1 MHMPLHAHTL
11 HAHGMPHA
19 CVQTALTPHVHVH
32 VHVQAHAHVHVH
44 VHVHAHEHVH
54 VHVHVQVSGSGSNVY
69 TLKRTGDVYSCS
81 CPAW

>member
-19 CVQTALTPHVHVH
+19 CVQTALTPHVH
-32 VHVQAHAHVHVH
+32 AHAHVHVH
-44 VHVHAHEHVH
+44 AHEHEHVH

>member
-19 CVQTALTPHVHVH
+19 CVQTALTP
-32 VHVQAHAHVHVH
+32 HVHVH